1 MTSLKLTEQQ
11 KKYLLCLEDLK
22 GRSTI
27 SDFSKYFN
35 CSRTN
40 SKKILDRMLKAG
52 LFYKEDNK
60 YMLTEV
66 GKSLSSEIYRER
78 NAVKDFISMS
88 LFVDEKESRVYSF
101 SLMASESEFS
111 DFIVQK
117 ASKLSKIPL
126 EKKLWKY
133 TELEELL
140 GEGTYPISFV
150 IYKRE
155 GGEDEANIGLSM
167 ANRGYEDRA
176 YLEIGE
182 NSYVVFKS
190 KILEST
196 HRGYLKK
203 GIIQE
208 LFYQEKGKEKKVSSV
223 DSLVKVPLSVFTQ
236 WQGFGNGIFCSNSV
250 MKSKVSIGFINH
262 SKSSN
267 YLVILNLLEI

>member
-60 YMLTEV
+60 YLLTEV
-66 GKSLSSEIYRER
+66 GKSLSAEIYRER

-88 LFVDEKESRVYSF
+88 LFVDEEESRLYSD

-117 ASKLSKIPL
+117 ACKLSKIPL

-140 GEGTYPISFV
+140 GDGTYPISFV

-155 GGEDEANIGLSM
+155 GGEDESNIGLSM

-182 NSYVVFKS
+182 TSYVVFKS
-190 KILEST
+190 KILERT

-208 LFYQEKGKEKKVSSV
+208 LFYLEKGKEKKVSSV
-223 DSLVKVPLSVFTQ
+223 DSLVKVPLSVFAQ

-250 MKSKVSIGFINH
+250 MKSKVTIGFINH
-262 SKSSN
+262 SKASD